1 MNLRHIDPR
10 STDWMDAMLEGESER
25 KRKPEAEPGEQP
37 AGGQGQPMEST
48 PLRVGGKTGEPQS
61 LGSPPGAVSISR

>member
-25 KRKPEAEPGEQP
+25 KRKPEAE
-37 AGGQGQPMEST
+37 GQGGLDAKSPV
-48 PLRVGGKTGEPQS
+48 LLAGGKTSTTSTTATPET
-61 LGSPPGAVSISR
+61 LGSPPAPSR